1 MLLTIDWSSFNFGE
15 FCKTLLYSELIRTIS
30 VAKIYWQF
38 QFGSKIRSLL
48 FLYMIMPFLLK
59 WEMIFLQNL
68 KQLEVWKPLRKE
80 PCNFANIFFSEIS
93 NDKTRSCMRKV
104 NSWSCFQTET
114 VNRFPLRKRFR
125 WVLSAMT
132 HNAVVFNLSFPIS
145 YWCLWHW
152 QALYNKPIMSSKQ
165 LWNSIGIF

>member
-15 FCKTLLYSELIRTIS
+15 FCKTLILYSELIRTIS

-48 FLYMIMPFLLK
+48 FLYMIMSFLLK
-59 WEMIFLQNL
+59 CEIIFLQNL
-68 KQLEVWKPLRKE
+68 KHLEVWKPFRKE
-80 PCNFANIFFSEIS
+80 PCYFANNFFSEIS

-152 QALYNKPIMSSKQ
+152 QALYNKPIM
-165 LWNSIGIF
+165 GP

>member
-1 MLLTIDWSSFNFGE
+1 MWVS
-15 FCKTLLYSELIRTIS
+15 TLILYSELIRAIS
-30 VAKIYWQF
+30 VAKTDWPF

-48 FLYMIMPFLLK
+48 FLNMIMSSLLK
-59 WEMIFLQNL
+59 WEIIFLQNL
-68 KQLEVWKPLRKE
+68 KQLEIWKELRKE
-80 PCNFANIFFSEIS
+80 PCNFANNFFSSEIS

-114 VNRFPLRKRFR
+114 VNRFPLRKRFG

-145 YWCLWHW
+145 YWCRWHW
-152 QALYNKPIMSSKQ
+152 QALYNKPIMGPKP
-165 LWNSIGIF
+165 LWNRVWFF